1 MKKIYY
7 EKIGRRYFP
16 VAEYNTDFM
25 DSFHKGTHLVHSY
38 PGGVSRRFNIDP
50 AFAPMIAAGIY
61 AEDAISAAIV
71 KASNLRPH
79 QTPITEGQ
87 KKAWNKF
94 SKEMGEEMSTLQGLS
109 IRDTVQKG
117 VQAMQDEAEK
127 TMKHPAVQAAY
138 EEFMLVYK
146 LCQDSSTK

>member
-38 PGGVSRRFNIDP
+38 PGGISRRFNIEP

-61 AEDAISAAIV
+61 AEDAISNALV
-71 KASNLRPH
+71 KASSLRPC

-87 KKAWNKF
+87 RKAWNKF

-109 IRDTVQKG
+109 IRDTVQQG
-117 VQAMQDEAEK
+117 VKAMQDEAEK

>member
-7 EKIGRRYFP
+7 EKVGRRYKP

-38 PGGVSRRFNIDP
+38 PSGISRRFNIEP

-61 AEDAISAAIV
+61 AEDAITKAIAE
-71 KASNLRPH
+71 ASSLRPC
-79 QTPITEGQ
+79 QTPITETQ
-87 KKAWNKF
+87 QKAWKKF

-109 IRDTVQKG
+109 VRDCAEAG
-117 VQAMQDEAEK
+117 VRAMQDEVEK

-146 LCQDSSTK
+146 LCHEGSVR

>member
-7 EKIGRRYFP
+7 EKVGRRYVP
-16 VAEYNTDFM
+16 VAEYNSDFM
-25 DSFHKGTHLVHSY
+25 DSFHKGTHLVHSS
-38 PGGVSRRFNIDP
+38 PGSTSRRFNIDP

-61 AEDAISAAIV
+61 AEDAITSAMA
-71 KASNLRPH
+71 KASRLRPC

-109 IRDTVQKG
+109 VRDCAEAG
-117 VQAMQDEAEK
+117 VKAMQEQAEK

-146 LCQDSSTK
+146 LCYEGGIK